1 MANQDEILASDEAE
15 LILKSDTFKDAISQ
29 LKEEYMSLWISS
41 DISDKEVRET
51 LYAAVKLLPEVE
63 RHLRIIVEKGK
74 ITKASLNRLRKVI

>member
-29 LKEEYMSLWISS
+29 LKEEYMSLWVSS